1 MIETCAC
8 FEDRHPKG
16 HLPRCLRCPVA
27 MHCAEKRKASVRP
40 RKQRY
45 ARPLLLLL
53 VRVMRAL
60 SLASSHGNVGF
71 WSANRDLGQ
80 SHGRPPHS
88 VLVAVL
94 HHEMQDQSD
103 ARRGPCR
110 QILACSVVTQ
120 DARQGLDDAAEC
132 NRRSHRHHDV
142 G

>member
-60 SLASSHGNVGF
+60 SLASSHGNGGF
-71 WSANRDLGQ
+71 GSANRDLGQ
-80 SHGRPPHS
+80 RHGRPPHS
-88 VLVAVL
+88 VLVAAL
-94 HHEMQDQSD
+94 HHEM
-103 ARRGPCR
+103 
-110 QILACSVVTQ
+110 
-120 DARQGLDDAAEC
+120 
-132 NRRSHRHHDV
+132 
-142 G
+142 